1 MIPNYEDIKNEWEEE
16 DDLDFVVEPMPS
28 LTYAMNIRE
37 KEFDKQQ
44 NNFIGKIDG
53 TEAIR
58 QAVIKI
64 LNTERYEHEIYS
76 WDYGIELKDL
86 YGQPMVYCMSEI
98 KVRITEALLVD
109 DRIESVENF
118 EVERTGKRTMVVKF
132 QVTTQEQDEI
142 DIESEVDV

>member
-1 MIPNYEDIKNEWEEE
+1 MIPNYEDIENEWEDE
-16 DDLDFVVEPMPS
+16 DDSDFVVEPMPS

-44 NNFIGKIDG
+44 NNFVGKTDG

>member
-1 MIPNYEDIKNEWEEE
+1 MIPNYEDIENEWEEE
-16 DDLDFVVEPMPS
+16 DDSDFVVEPMPS

-44 NNFIGKIDG
+44 NNFIGKTDG

-86 YGQPMVYCMSEI
+86 YGQPMIYCMSEI